1 MTIKHLVI
9 GGGGPGGFIN
19 YGALKESN
27 LQGIWKYDDIK
38 TIYATS
44 AGGFIALPIILKI
57 NWNWIDDY
65 IIKRPWNKVFQIDP
79 IQIFDIY
86 KDKGIYDTNAFR
98 KVIEPLL
105 KAKDISPDITLNEFY
120 TLALEDFGEYKNEV
134 QENE

>member
-44 AGGFIALPIILKI
+44 AGGFIALTILLKI
-57 NWNWIDDY
+57 AKMWIKSEISVKTLHILISALVRQADD
-65 IIKRPWNKVFQIDP
+65 
-79 IQIFDIY
+79 
-86 KDKGIYDTNAFR
+86 A
-98 KVIEPLL
+98 
-105 KAKDISPDITLNEFY
+105 AC
-120 TLALEDFGEYKNEV
+120 
-134 QENE
+134 